1 MKQRR
6 SSHVALRHLKKDPV
20 MNVLIDQF
28 GLLELRVHQED
39 LFAEIVDSIISQQL
53 SGKVAAVIYTRLENL
68 LPKKKISATGVLKV
82 KDDTLRAVGMSW
94 AKVKY
99 IKDLAEK
106 SLDGTLQLSKLH
118 AMSDEDVMSHL
129 VQVKGVGRWT
139 AEMIL
144 IFSLNRP
151 DVFSMGDLGLRT
163 AVSKLYRV
171 DRDNLK
177 KIEKISFQWKP
188 FRSYA
193 SRYLW
198 KSLDNE

>member
-1 MKQRR
+1 MKR
-6 SSHVALRHLKKDPV
+6 
-20 MNVLIDQF
+20 LIDQH
-28 GLLELRVHQED
+28 GMLPELSTSTNIFAD
-39 LFAEIVDSIISQQL
+39 LVEAIANQQL
-53 SGKVAAVIYTRLENL
+53 SEKAGATIFNRFKTLFGGRRFPKPQHVLDVPDEKIRAAGLSWSKIRYIKGLSEITHQ
-68 LPKKKISATGVLKV
+68 KKIDLKR
-82 KDDTLRAVGMSW
+82 LFN
-94 AKVKY
+94 
-99 IKDLAEK
+99 
-106 SLDGTLQLSKLH
+106 Q
-118 AMSDEDVMSHL
+118 SDEEVIETL
-129 VQVKGVGRWT
+129 IAIKGVGQWT

-177 KIEKISFQWKP
+177 KIEMISLQWKP

-198 KSLDNE
+198 KSLDNV

>member
-1 MKQRR
+1 MNPN
-6 SSHVALRHLKKDPV
+6 RHLQKDPV
-20 MNVLIDQF
+20 MKTLIQKHGPIPD
-28 GLLELRVHQED
+28 LTPSEN
-39 LFAEIVDSIISQQL
+39 LFADLVEAIVNQQL
-53 SGKVAAVIYTRLENL
+53 SEKAGATIFKRFKGLFGSSRFPRPTRILNVPDQRIRDAGLSWSKIRYIKGLSEIIDQ
-68 LPKKKISATGVLKV
+68 KKI
-82 KDDTLRAVGMSW
+82 
-94 AKVKY
+94 
-99 IKDLAEK
+99 DLE
-106 SLDGTLQLSKLH
+106 QLFDQ
-118 AMSDEDVMSHL
+118 SDEEVIETL
-129 VQVKGVGRWT
+129 ITVKGVGRWT

-171 DRDNLK
+171 DRDNLQ
-177 KIEKISFQWKP
+177 KIEAISLRWKP

>member
-1 MKQRR
+1 MKR
-6 SSHVALRHLKKDPV
+6 
-20 MNVLIDQF
+20 LITQHGILPD
-28 GLLELRVHQED
+28 LEISKNIFAD
-39 LFAEIVDSIISQQL
+39 LVEAIVNQQL
-53 SGKVAAVIYTRLENL
+53 SEKAGATIFKRFKGLFGGRRF
-68 LPKKKISATGVLKV
+68 PKPQHVLDVPDQRIREAGLSWSKI
-82 KDDTLRAVGMSW
+82 
-94 AKVKY
+94 KY
-99 IKDLAEK
+99 IK
-106 SLDGTLQLSKLH
+106 GLSKIIHQKKMSLKKLFDQ
-118 AMSDEDVMSHL
+118 SDEEVIETL
-129 VQVKGVGRWT
+129 VAIKGVGRWT

-177 KIEKISFQWKP
+177 KIETISLQWKP

>member
-1 MKQRR
+1 MR
-6 SSHVALRHLKKDPV
+6 ALIQKHGPIPDLTPSK
-20 MNVLIDQF
+20 N
-28 GLLELRVHQED
+28 
-39 LFAEIVDSIISQQL
+39 LFADLIEAIVNQQL
-53 SGKVAAVIYTRLENL
+53 SEKAGATIFKRFNGLFENHRFPRPQHIL
-68 LPKKKISATGVLKV
+68 DVPDQKIRDAGLSWSKIRYIKGLSEIIHQKKIDLK
-82 KDDTLRAVGMSW
+82 
-94 AKVKY
+94 
-99 IKDLAEK
+99 
-106 SLDGTLQLSKLH
+106 KLFDQ
-118 AMSDEDVMSHL
+118 SDEEVIETL
-129 VQVKGVGRWT
+129 VAIKGVGRWT

-177 KIEKISFQWKP
+177 KIETISLRWKP

-198 KSLDNE
+198 KSLDTV

>member
-1 MKQRR
+1 MTYP
-6 SSHVALRHLKKDPV
+6 HRHLQKDPV
-20 MNVLIDQF
+20 MKTLIQTH
-28 GLLELRVHQED
+28 GPIPELTPSEN
-39 LFAEIVDSIISQQL
+39 LFADLVEAIVNQQL
-53 SGKVAAVIYTRLENL
+53 SEKAGATIFKRFKGLFGNGRFPR
-68 LPKKKISATGVLKV
+68 PKHILDVSDQRIREAGLSWSKIQ
-82 KDDTLRAVGMSW
+82 
-94 AKVKY
+94 Y
-99 IKDLAEK
+99 IKGVSEAILNK
-106 SLDGTLQLSKLH
+106 KLNTKNLYQLSDETVIEELVKL
-118 AMSDEDVMSHL
+118 
-129 VQVKGVGRWT
+129 KGVGQWT

-171 DRDNLK
+171 DRDDLK
-177 KIEKISFQWKP
+177 KIERISLQWKP

>member
-39 LFAEIVDSIISQQL
+39 LFAEIVDSMISQQL
-53 SGKVAAVIYTRLENL
+53 SGKVATVIYTRLENL
-68 LPKKKISATGVLKV
+68 LPKKEISATGILKL

-118 AMSDEDVMSHL
+118 AMSDEDVISHL

-163 AVSKLYRV
+163 AISKLYRV

-177 KIEKISFQWKP
+177 KIAMISLRWKP